1 MTIGKVYEID
11 LGEVEVSFNP
21 SPLNVVMI
29 FSLVSAEKVE
39 GSFHQDA
46 ASDHDYNGY
55 EDVEWQLLGAEAF
68 FPDENADYAGDWK
81 DLTDEQVDE
90 LDTTCQEK
98 IEQELWRISQ
108 TIFSEADA
116 A

>member
-55 EDVEWQLLGAEAF
+55 EDVEWQLLGAKAF

-81 DLTDEQVDE
+81 DLTDDQVDE
-90 LDTTCQEK
+90 LDNVHQTL
-98 IEQELWRISQ
+98 IEDKLWLISQ